1 MKDLLDII
9 DLYDDDTPGMADG
22 GRIGFKDGPRK
33 IYKVSRSITEV
44 DRKLNPDIPKD
55 AKFKMQVPAGKF
67 RGSDSSTMMIYDTSK
82 KNLEKRLKDIESNV
96 YVKPSKPK
104 EPIPDDKFL
113 VKKSSKRIKENINVV
128 EYEEVL
134 GKKNQPNTFKSTGKT
149 VKKYK
154 PFVGP
159 DKVTIP
165 GLGANTL
172 KEAQNFVKDYF
183 KANPKKIRV
192 RDPEKDYISKD
203 IRRQFEK
210 DLQGRTI
217 KFGAKKG
224 YVAHHML
231 PLAGKA
237 DVTDSD
243 IAIITSKMNAELSEF
258 EKPMNKLV
266 NEAYS
271 LDFSKEGSLKRMK
284 EINQE
289 LADIVKKAETKLPE
303 KYKGLIGF
311 NKLTPVLG
319 EFDAKG
325 NQVFSIERIG
335 ADYKKS
341 IGGKKIGTPLK
352 DIKTKDILKMV
363 SDAPT
368 FKAQIP
374 VLTELFNV
382 AKSIPGDVAKKSYFK
397 AAGKAL
403 GLAFTP
409 VMIYDTYKAFEQ
421 GKPVL
426 EALEQGLIGTDVIG
440 GTKDILSL
448 KPDERL
454 ARSVVKQDALKDLN
468 VDMPMGFGFI
478 EGPTPDTDMTLQEAK
493 KKMKTGIERVQQE
506 RAQKESNVAAN
517 RANFFGNLKDKI
529 VGIGPGYELQ
539 LAGGGIA
546 GLSGGIDKGP
556 QRTSMNPDSQ
566 GLRSLENR
574 VRNL

>member
-1 MKDLLDII
+1 MKDLLDTI
-9 DLYDDDTPGMADG
+9 DLYDNNTSDMADG
-22 GRIGFKDGPRK
+22 GRIGFSIGSDRVAYKKISELTDANRANFKYPKDHKYKVQIPTKEDLSPGSLQTFSAKTKKELKKLVDESPITSMDYTKGLINPKDVAEQLPEGAVKFDLTRIK
-33 IYKVSRSITEV
+33 VPTGIFVGEGRDKSEIFKIQNLDGSNIRYTTAGAGGGQKKLYKSIEEVTKAKLAFIPDEFVKQSTERIKPNINEIIYK
-44 DRKLNPDIPKD
+44 N
-55 AKFKMQVPAGKF
+55 
-67 RGSDSSTMMIYDTSK
+67 K
-82 KNLEKRLKDIESNV
+82 K
-96 YVKPSKPK
+96 
-104 EPIPDDKFL
+104 
-113 VKKSSKRIKENINVV
+113 
-128 EYEEVL
+128 
-134 GKKNQPNTFKSTGKT
+134 TGKII
-149 VKKYK
+149 KKYK

-159 DKVTIP
+159 NKVTIP
-165 GLGANTL
+165 GKGADTL
-172 KEAQNFVKDYF
+172 KEAQKFVDDYF
-183 KANPKKIRV
+183 KKNPKKIRV
-192 RDPEKDYISKD
+192 RDPKKDYIQKD

-243 IAIITSKMNAELSEF
+243 IAIISNKMNAELSQF
-258 EKPMNKLV
+258 DKPMNKLV
-266 NEAYS
+266 NEAYA

-289 LADIVKKAETKLPE
+289 LANIVKKVENTLPE

-397 AAGKAL
+397 AAGKTL

-426 EALEQGLIGTDVIG
+426 EALEQGLDW
-440 GTKDILSL
+440 DRC
-448 KPDERL
+448 DRWH
-454 ARSVVKQDALKDLN
+454 
-468 VDMPMGFGFI
+468 
-478 EGPTPDTDMTLQEAK
+478 K
-493 KKMKTGIERVQQE
+493 K
-506 RAQKESNVAAN
+506 
-517 RANFFGNLKDKI
+517 NL
-529 VGIGPGYELQ
+529 VTY
-539 LAGGGIA
+539 
-546 GLSGGIDKGP
+546 
-556 QRTSMNPDSQ
+556 T
-566 GLRSLENR
+566 
-574 VRNL
+574 